1 MKMKTIGDKTR
12 EYRRKA
18 DMTQEKLASAMNV
31 TFQTVSKWETGVA
44 SPDLSLIVPLARL
57 FHVSTDELL
66 GVNETEPD
74 KRYTELEESYKRTFH
89 TEDLAKRQNIC
100 ETAVREYPG
109 DMRWLS
115 DLAWVI
121 SNRSHGYEDQEQRAG
136 EQEKAIRL
144 FDSVIRN
151 CKDEILRG
159 DAIDG
164 ITQLLGW
171 RGRKEEA
178 KRYAEML
185 PERSVRT
192 RDHVM
197 ENCLE
202 GEELI
207 LFKQK
212 RIEGHLHGILW
223 DLYLLAPYLPDLP
236 DYDFTD
242 QIRDLTRVMIPDGN
256 YLLFNHDLYH
266 AVRKRINREMKKG
279 PIADKTLIYAL
290 LDEMEGYAGDYDRIV
305 FDEPG
310 EYRYTSPVFDRI
322 KEDTREWLGNGG
334 EPMKQDFE
342 RFSKEIRDKLV
353 QTDLSEGNPAKE

>member
-1 MKMKTIGDKTR
+1 MRMKTIGEKIR

-74 KRYTELEESYKRTFH
+74 KRYAELEESYRRTYH
-89 TEDLAKRQNIC
+89 TEDFAKRQSIC

-115 DLAWVI
+115 NLAWVI
-121 SNRSHGYEDQEQRAG
+121 SNRSHGYEDQEQRDG
-136 EQEKAIRL
+136 EREKAIRL

-159 DAIDG
+159 DAIEG

-185 PERSVRT
+185 PERSCTT

-212 RIEGHLHGILW
+212 RIMSQLNGILW
-223 DLYLLAPYLPDLP
+223 ELSLLSPYLPDLP
-236 DYDFTD
+236 DYDFSD
-242 QIRDLTRVMIPDGN
+242 HIRELTRVMIPDGN
-256 YLLFNHDLYH
+256 YLLFNDVLYH
-266 AVRKRINREMKKG
+266 AVRRQINREMKKG
-279 PIADKTLIYAL
+279 PFTDKTLISAL
-290 LDEMEGYAGDYDRIV
+290 LDEMEGYAEDYDRIV

-322 KEDTREWLGNGG
+322 KKDTRELLGNEG
-334 EPMKQDFE
+334 EPNKQDFE
-342 RFSKEIRDKLV
+342 RFSKEIRDKLS
-353 QTDLSEGNPAKE
+353 QTELGGGNPARD